1 MVLLGLALGR
11 CSSKESLPSVFS
23 SWAAFSGM
31 EETGEIFIGKVTHEV
46 FIAVNDEG
54 TEAAVATATTMTLGL
69 PWEVVVDRAFVFL
82 IRHSGTGTILSLGRV
97 VDPGG

>member
-54 TEAAVATATTMTLGL
+54 TEAAVATAMPFVATSPGKVL
-69 PWEVVVDRAFVFL
+69 VDRPFVFL

>member
-11 CSSKESLPSVFS
+11 CSLKESLPSVFS

-31 EETGEIFIGKVTHEV
+31 EETGTLFVGDVLHEA
-46 FIAVNDEG
+46 FIAVNEEG
-54 TEAAVATATTMTLGL
+54 IEAAAATAMPFVLSL
-69 PWEVVVDRAFVFL
+69 LREILAERSFVFL
-82 IRHSGTGTILSLGRV
+82 IRDSGTGTILSLGRV

>member
-31 EETGEIFIGKVTHEV
+31 EETGTLFVGDVLHEA
-46 FIAVNDEG
+46 FIAVNEEE
-54 TEAAVATATTMTLGL
+54 T
-69 PWEVVVDRAFVFL
+69 
-82 IRHSGTGTILSLGRV
+82 
-97 VDPGG
+97 